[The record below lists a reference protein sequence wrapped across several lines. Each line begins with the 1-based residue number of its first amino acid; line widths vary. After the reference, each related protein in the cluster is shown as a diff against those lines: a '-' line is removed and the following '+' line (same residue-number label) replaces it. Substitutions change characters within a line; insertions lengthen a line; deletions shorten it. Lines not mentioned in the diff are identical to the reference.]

1 MQILERN
8 WRCRLGEID
17 IVAAELGDAG
27 RWAAAHGACRTSGL
41 GSLPGARSVHSGSQQ
56 FWPKWPISLQTINLS
71 PATLPK
77 AGNHYDLALSVAVLR
92 QWRAPCLSLRLH
104 PDVRPRIV
112 VS

>member
-27 RWAAAHGACRTSGL
+27 RWAAAHGACRTSGTRL
-41 GSLPGARSVHSGSQQ
+41 STRRLIGAQRQSAI
-56 FWPKWPISLQTINLS
+56 PAKKWPISPLTINLS

-77 AGNHYDLALSVAVLR
+77 AGNQYDLALPIAVLR
-92 QWRAPCLSLRLH
+92 
-104 PDVRPRIV
+104 
-112 VS
+112 